1 LEMVRRVWLYEG
13 DTKRVIMIL
22 VAVLRL
28 IYMLPKRQFGFGV
41 FGGGEQDLR
50 SQKCNQTHK
59 KKHPPCFR
67 EVQSQSSGS
76 SKENSPMPVSRS
88 YINKCVKSRVSSIC
102 SPELQSSIDKCRGCH
117 SAKNPFVPVTPF
129 SCAFQ
134 APSGHGMCRDSK

>member
-1 LEMVRRVWLYEG
+1 MGQRRAEQNRTEQMGGTDLEMVRRVWLYEG

-88 YINKCVKSRVSSIC
+88 YINKCVKAGYPPYAAQNCRVASTNAKAATLQKIRSS
-102 SPELQSSIDKCRGCH
+102 Q
-117 SAKNPFVPVTPF
+117 
-129 SCAFQ
+129 
-134 APSGHGMCRDSK
+134 